1 MTSRNGSHMCP
12 RCNQHYV
19 TDHRCAHRPFEP
31 SENDSSVSNTILA
44 AENVS
49 EMFDSSSSSCSSDT
63 SYSSDFSGGG
73 GDSGGGG
80 ASGGW

>member
-1 MTSRNGSHMCP
+1 MTPRNGSHMCP

-19 TDHRCAHRPFEP
+19 TNHRCPHRPFEP
-31 SENDSSVSNTILA
+31 SEDDSSV